1 VYKHFLSSGHWLVR
15 FLWIDMIMF
24 GYRFKYYFA
33 WKFAEGA
40 LASSGIGKLEYEERE
55 KHKNDIVYVCTRTF
69 DGPRA

>member
-40 LASSGIGKLEYEERE
+40 LASSGIGKLEYKERE
-55 KHKNDIVYVCTRTF
+55 RNTRMTPIVCVYKDV
-69 DGPRA
+69 